1 MGKVKIMSFTH
12 EIGRCYRRWSVTE
25 AMAEADDEK
34 KVDFSGLLWGTLKK
48 LLQMGLESKGIPTEK
63 AIQRF
68 APSIHQLS
76 VITSHPDLCSPAEY
90 MEIFQ
95 SPLDFT
101 LSSDKIWPMDKLIKF

>member
-1 MGKVKIMSFTH
+1 
-12 EIGRCYRRWSVTE
+12 
-25 AMAEADDEK
+25 
-34 KVDFSGLLWGTLKK
+34 
-48 LLQMGLESKGIPTEK
+48 MGLESKGIPTEK

-101 LSSDKIWPMDKLIKF
+101 LSNSRVWTIATDCPIAVATTSTRG